1 MYKLSFFFKEWCKFY
16 CTHKEF
22 ENQLKLYNA
31 IDKRTNSVKGARN
44 WNFRDYYELKQNF
57 IQLRPIY
64 VRDLN
69 INIEPFKSWTSREK
83 IPDWWDVYNSIKHD
97 GLNSKNK
104 VTLKIALE
112 SLAALFTLHC
122 CNLHT
127 RGYLKQY
134 SSLKATQ
141 RWGKIKLKF
150 DLITTPLDSKRYL
163 FKDIY
168 SSVGIG
174 IEIQT
179 SDEQSNR
186 ARGIGKNV

>member
-1 MYKLSFFFKEWCKFY
+1 MYKLSFFFKELCKFY

-83 IPDWWDVYNSIKHD
+83 IPDW
-97 GLNSKNK
+97 
-104 VTLKIALE
+104 
-112 SLAALFTLHC
+112 
-122 CNLHT
+122 
-127 RGYLKQY
+127 
-134 SSLKATQ
+134 
-141 RWGKIKLKF
+141 
-150 DLITTPLDSKRYL
+150 
-163 FKDIY
+163 
-168 SSVGIG
+168 
-174 IEIQT
+174 
-179 SDEQSNR
+179 
-186 ARGIGKNV
+186 